1 MADPLEQIRA
11 EASRIE
17 EDALY
22 SAKGHWEAAK
32 PWENRHLWI
41 GVPTTVCAAAAGVSA
56 FSNHPIITGVLSVIV
71 AVGAGLNTFLNPSER
86 HRRHCDAGN
95 AYKALNNHARIFGR
109 IEYGPS
115 ADLATLTA
123 RLQELDQR
131 RNDLNQSSPIIP
143 RPAFEAARRG
153 IEAGEATHRVD
164 QSG

>member
-1 MADPLEQIRA
+1 MEPLESIQA

-32 PWENRHLWI
+32 PWEHLNLWI
-41 GVPTTVCAAAAGVSA
+41 GLPTTVCAAAAGVSA
-56 FSNHPIITGVLSVIV
+56 FSNHPTISGVFAIIV
-71 AVGAGLNTFLNPSER
+71 AIGAALTTFLNPTER

-95 AYKALNNHARIFGR
+95 LYKALNNQARIFR
-109 IEYGPS
+109 TVDCVTSTDFP
-115 ADLATLTA
+115 ALNVK
-123 RLQELDQR
+123 LQELDQR
-131 RNDLNQSSPIIP
+131 RNELNQGSPIIP
-143 RPAFEAARRG
+143 RHAFESARRG

>member
-1 MADPLEQIRA
+1 MEPLESIQA

-17 EDALY
+17 EDSLY

-56 FSNHPIITGVLSVIV
+56 LSNHPIVTGVLAVIV
-71 AVGAGLNTFLNPSER
+71 AVGSGLSTFLNPNER

-95 AYKALNNHARIFGR
+95 AYKALNNHARIFR
-109 IEYGPS
+109 TTECVPA
-115 ADLATLTA
+115 ADLATLRA
-123 RLQELDQR
+123 KLQELDQR
-131 RNDLNQSSPIIP
+131 RNDLNQGSPIIP

-153 IEAGEATHRVD
+153 IEAGEARHQVD
-164 QSG
+164 QGR